1 MSYIPSMSVHL
12 HFALVMP
19 KENQIVSS
27 QNIWQLIWMCGEQSA
42 LLAVI
47 SK

>member
-12 HFALVMP
+12 HFVLVMP

-27 QNIWQLIWMCGEQSA
+27 QKIWQLTWMCGEQSA

-47 SK
+47 SQ

>member
-1 MSYIPSMSVHL
+1 MSVHL

-27 QNIWQLIWMCGEQSA
+27 QNALQLTWMCGEWSV

-47 SK
+47 GPVTM